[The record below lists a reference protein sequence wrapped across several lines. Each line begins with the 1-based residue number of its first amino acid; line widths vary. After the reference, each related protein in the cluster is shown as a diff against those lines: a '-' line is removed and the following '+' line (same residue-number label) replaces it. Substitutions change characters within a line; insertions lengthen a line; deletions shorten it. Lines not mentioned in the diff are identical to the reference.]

1 MRINK
6 FLSDRGICSRRQA
19 DRSIEEGRVYI
30 NGKKALVGQQ
40 IDPEKDEISYD
51 GKRVCQKPEK
61 VVVAYN
67 KPPGVVCSTV
77 SQKNEINIISA
88 LGIDMRLFPIG
99 RLDKDS
105 RGIILLTNDGEL
117 SDKVLRSMN
126 GHEKEYLIRISDEFS
141 KEEIDEIEA
150 GGISLEEGRRT
161 KPCRMRRVGNKEYAI
176 ILTEGM
182 NRQIRKI
189 CERYGREV
197 YDLKRIRF
205 VNICLDGLK
214 EGQYRYLSEEEKNGL
229 YQKIQ

>member
-1 MRINK
+1 MRVNK

-19 DRSIEEGRVYI
+19 DRSIEEGRVLI

-40 IDPEKDEISYD
+40 IDPENDVIVYD
-51 GKRVCQKPEK
+51 GVNVGRGPQK

-99 RLDKDS
+99 RLDKES

-117 SDKVLRSMN
+117 SDKVLRSLN
-126 GHEKEYLIRISDEFS
+126 GHEKEYLVKVSGEFS
-141 KEEIDEIEA
+141 KEEIEEIEA
-150 GGISLEEGRRT
+150 GGIRLEEKRKTRPCRIRRT
-161 KPCRMRRVGNKEYAI
+161 GDKEYAI

-182 NRQIRKI
+182 NRQIRKL
-189 CERYGREV
+189 CEYYGKEV
-197 YDLKRIRF
+197 FDLKRIRF
-205 VNICLDGLK
+205 VNICLDGLR